1 MQSAIRANCRC
12 FSAIRATQKP
22 KHHYVEHAPSE
33 RKIKRDAR
41 KKENQKLVDSYKK
54 LDEEAAKSGLEKP
67 WNYYLSLIIE
77 RQPIVFGQPPEWYTK
92 FERIREER
100 REQLQMP
107 PVNKVA
113 QSILVDKGEETVKE
127 DKDAIEMQKLHEAST
142 SDITP
147 ADKANDRKSLIRNTP
162 GFLYLLVNKPSGWA
176 FPRIAFE
183 EANFKSTR
191 QAWAL
196 EQLAATT
203 YGKDLQLYY
212 WGYPPCVHQVKKY
225 SPEEQKKKK
234 AFGEKVFYY
243 RAARLIGD
251 VNLHP
256 SAGKEYNWVSLK
268 EIPEYLKDDEL

>member
-1 MQSAIRANCRC
+1 MLSAANCRVIQSAIRANCRC
-12 FSAIRATQKP
+12 FSAIRAIQKP

-67 WNYYLSLIIE
+67 WNYSLSLWERRCAVRCSIIE

-127 DKDAIEMQKLHEAST
+127 DKDAIVGM
-142 SDITP
+142 
-147 ADKANDRKSLIRNTP
+147 
-162 GFLYLLVNKPSGWA
+162 
-176 FPRIAFE
+176 
-183 EANFKSTR
+183 
-191 QAWAL
+191 
-196 EQLAATT
+196 
-203 YGKDLQLYY
+203 
-212 WGYPPCVHQVKKY
+212 
-225 SPEEQKKKK
+225 
-234 AFGEKVFYY
+234 
-243 RAARLIGD
+243 
-251 VNLHP
+251 
-256 SAGKEYNWVSLK
+256 
-268 EIPEYLKDDEL
+268 